1 MITVSPASVAA
12 SQTTTLAFTY
22 AAAAAVPSLF
32 VTVTLA
38 VPAGWPAPSSSSISV
53 SCARS
58 ACHLTTSSTT
68 IMVAINLDITSTFV
82 LDDTTTAPGF
92 ATTST
97 FAASEQFAGEPPTTL
112 PLPSPQV
119 IVDCPDGQGTMTVS
133 PAAVTAASIRTLTFT
148 YQAGSC
154 GMGTGGAITLTVPDG
169 WTPPTTTP
177 GARGLTIWT
186 GGPLSIAAPM
196 TIMVPIGPLG
206 PGDTVSIDYEM
217 AEAPVS
223 PSGYTFDA
231 AEQSG
236 ADGSLTS
243 LAASPEVNV
252 TPSIAGSSSP
262 SQTTGHSFPPPPPS
276 SAGSMT
282 VSPAQVPAS
291 ALAR

>member
-1 MITVSPASVAA
+1 MPQGSL
-12 SQTTTLAFTY
+12 TTLARI
-22 AAAAAVPSLF
+22 ARRWR
-32 VTVTLA
+32 VT
-38 VPAGWPAPSSSSISV
+38 
-53 SCARS
+53 
-58 ACHLTTSSTT
+58 
-68 IMVAINLDITSTFV
+68 
-82 LDDTTTAPGF
+82 
-92 ATTST
+92 
-97 FAASEQFAGEPPTTL
+97 
-112 PLPSPQV
+112 
-119 IVDCPDGQGTMTVS
+119 CPDGAGTMTVL
-133 PAAVTAASIRTLTFT
+133 AAAMTASSTVMLTFT

-196 TIMVPIGPLG
+196 TIMVPIGPLR

-243 LAASPEVNV
+243 LAACPEVNV
-252 TPSIAGSSSP
+252 TTCIRACIACRRRA
-262 SQTTGHSFPPPPPS
+262 TR
-276 SAGSMT
+276 SAPRHH
-282 VSPAQVPAS
+282 PAREA
-291 ALAR
+291 